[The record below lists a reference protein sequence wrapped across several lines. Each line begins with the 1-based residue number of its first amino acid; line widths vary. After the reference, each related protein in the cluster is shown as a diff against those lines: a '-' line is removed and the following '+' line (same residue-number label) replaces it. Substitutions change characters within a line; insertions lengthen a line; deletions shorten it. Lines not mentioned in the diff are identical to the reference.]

1 MDPETQPAPGVE
13 GLPQRAL
20 EALAAA
26 AREAGD
32 ADASA
37 DSGRPLLGLDMPRY
51 LPFLPANN
59 RSLRERGYRAHV
71 GRASEGELD
80 NRALIEEILTLR
92 RKKRPAAMPIGL
104 TSASTRWPMFRR

>member
-1 MDPETQPAPGVE
+1 MQQRGVGLSGDEKAAFNSTSERLAALSTQFGNHVLDATQQWTLKLSQPHEVE

-37 DSGRPLLGLDMPRY
+37 ETGPWLLGLDMPRY
-51 LPFLPANN
+51 LPFLTHANN
-59 RSLRERGYRAHV
+59 RSLSCLLY
-71 GRASEGELD
+71 
-80 NRALIEEILTLR
+80 
-92 RKKRPAAMPIGL
+92 
-104 TSASTRWPMFRR
+104 TSPSPRD